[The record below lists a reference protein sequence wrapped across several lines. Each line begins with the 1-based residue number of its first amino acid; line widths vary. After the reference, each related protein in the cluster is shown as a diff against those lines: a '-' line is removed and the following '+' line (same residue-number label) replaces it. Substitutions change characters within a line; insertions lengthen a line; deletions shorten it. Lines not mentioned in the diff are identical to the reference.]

1 MASLKVWHF
10 IESPFTISDS
20 LFTISFYDYL
30 NAKGYAEWTG
40 WNLPDISIMERA
52 HKEYLGYMLV
62 EYRPN
67 NTANWQSFPL
77 AIRYNTNEFGHNI
90 LKFLPYSLDQST
102 YSAVHLDGGWTVRMD
117 STNNRWTI
125 IVTMLAYLSNDSR
138 QSFQNSDLVRI
149 VSMSIRGVN
158 LYY

>member
-1 MASLKVWHF
+1 MWHF
-10 IESPFTISDS
+10 IESPYALSDDGS

-40 WNLPDISIMERA
+40 WNLPDISILGGA

-62 EYRPN
+62 YYRPN
-67 NTANWQSFPL
+67 NTASWNPYHL

-102 YSAVHLDGGWTVRMD
+102 YSATHLEGGWSVRVD
-117 STNNRWTI
+117 STNNRWII
-125 IVTMLAYLSNDSR
+125 IVTMLAYFSNDSR
-138 QSFQNSDLVRI
+138 QSLQTSDLVRI
-149 VSMSIRGVN
+149 ESMSIRGIN
-158 LYY
+158 IYY